1 MPSDLELVR
10 QLGGL
15 EADARRLTSR
25 LDLMLRQAEAAPTE
39 AMIAAHRYYFRYT
52 PREELES
59 SIARMK
65 ATLADLF
72 CLIND
77 LKRRYF
83 PERTVW
89 DGPLSYAWMDAI
101 RDAELDKLVEEDRQQ
116 ELKRRQLAMVRM
128 SNTAAARQRRKPGHP
143 RKDGMDRLLA
153 ALAS

>member
-25 LDLMLRQAEAAPTE
+25 LELMLRQAEAAPTE
-39 AMIAAHRYYFRYT
+39 AMMTGHRYYFIYT
-52 PREELES
+52 PREEMES
-59 SIARMK
+59 RIARMK
-65 ATLADLF
+65 ATLAELF

-89 DGPLSYAWMDAI
+89 DGPLSYEWLNAV
-101 RDAELDKLVEEDRQQ
+101 RDAELDKLVEQDREI
-116 ELKRRQLAMVRM
+116 ELRKSRRALERM
-128 SNTAAARQRRKPGHP
+128 SNTAAARQRRKPGRQ

>member
-25 LDLMLRQAEAAPTE
+25 LELMLRQAEAAPTE
-39 AMIAAHRYYFRYT
+39 AMMTGQRFCFHSIS
-52 PREELES
+52 RERLEV
-59 SIARMK
+59 SIAQMK
-65 ATLADLF
+65 STLADLF
-72 CLIND
+72 VLIND

-83 PERTVW
+83 PERTEW
-89 DGPLSYAWMDAI
+89 DGPLSYEWLNAV
-101 RDAELDKLVEEDRQQ
+101 RDAELDKLVEADREI
-116 ELKRRQLAMVRM
+116 ELRKSRLAMERM
-128 SNTAAARQRRKPGHP
+128 SNTAAARQRRKPGRP